1 MSGVRVPVPVWFA
14 AVAFTLL
21 LVEPEIGSSDSQIVK
36 SSVQSAPMA
45 EYIAHTEA
53 DAASWYAYR
62 AASRREAGS
71 MPDPKR
77 AAVTPVP
84 LR

>member
-1 MSGVRVPVPVWFA
+1 VWFA

-36 SSVQSAPMA
+36 GSVESVPVA
-45 EYIAHTEA
+45 ECIARTEA
-53 DAASWYAYR
+53 NAASWYAYR
-62 AASRREAGS
+62 AASRQEPGS

-77 AAVTPVP
+77 AAVAPVP